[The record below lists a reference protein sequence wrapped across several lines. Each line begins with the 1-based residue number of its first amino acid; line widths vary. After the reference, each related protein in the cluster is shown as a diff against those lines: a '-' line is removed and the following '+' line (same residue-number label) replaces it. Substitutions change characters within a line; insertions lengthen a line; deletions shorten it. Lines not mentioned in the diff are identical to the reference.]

1 MEQLTHYNTNFNSKT
16 FPITIICDEVY
27 LQDNIGSVF
36 RVCDSFGI
44 EKIIF
49 TGENFIFSERKI
61 NKTSRNTHKKIPFE
75 IISNKQSVINSLQ
88 EIDCIVIALEITT
101 ISLSLQSLKEKFQ
114 KPVYLIIGNEV
125 NGISDEFLS
134 ISDKQIHIDMYGKN
148 SSMNVSHSLAICLFH
163 LINNNF

>member
-75 IISNKQSVINSLQ
+75 VISNKQSVINSLQ

-101 ISLSLQSLKEKFQ
+101 ISQSLQSLKEKFQ

-134 ISDKQIHIDMYGKN
+134 ISNKQIHIDMYGKN